1 MPANVRTPKGK
12 LVHYARATWEQT
24 RFVGQE
30 GPVRLSA
37 TVACNRVPAWHR
49 FKVVDEPV
57 TCPGC
62 LARTR

>member
-1 MPANVRTPKGK
+1 MPNVKTRTGRW
-12 LVHYARATWEQT
+12 VHRAKATWEQT

-37 TVACNRVPAWHR
+37 TVACNRVPAWHH
-49 FKVVDEPV
+49 FEITTKAV